1 MNQTTSIEHKASRV
15 LRAGIWSSGILMATG
30 LLLALLRGVGADASQ
45 GNTTVSHILR
55 FVLAEPLHPLAFLY
69 AGLLV
74 LMFTPVLRVIT
85 AVIGFAE
92 EGDRRFVVV
101 STVVL
106 VLLLCEIGYS
116 FFLK

>member
-1 MNQTTSIEHKASRV
+1 MSRTASIEHKASRV
-15 LRAGIWSSGILMATG
+15 LQAGIWSSGILMATG
-30 LLLALLRGVGADASQ
+30 LLLALLQGVEASQ
-45 GNTTVSHILR
+45 GNTTVSQILR
-55 FVLAEPLHPLAFLY
+55 FVLAEPGHPLAFLY

-85 AVIGFAE
+85 ALIGFAE

-101 STVVL
+101 STAVL
-106 VLLLCEIGYS
+106 ILLLCEIGYS